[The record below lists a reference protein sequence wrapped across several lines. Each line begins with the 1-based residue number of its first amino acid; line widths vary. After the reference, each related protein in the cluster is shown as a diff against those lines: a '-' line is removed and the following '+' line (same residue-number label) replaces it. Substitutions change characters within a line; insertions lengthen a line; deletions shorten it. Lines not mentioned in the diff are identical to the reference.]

1 MSNASDAFDVVVI
14 GSGPGGYVAAIRCAQ
29 LGLSTACVERE
40 NLGGIC
46 LNWGCIPTKAL
57 LRSAE
62 VLDTFQHAKEFGI
75 IAGDVRPDFPA
86 MIQRSRAIADKV
98 SKGVGFLFR
107 KNKIAHLQGTA
118 TLLARKGP
126 PQGFPRAREARGP
139 SSALD
144 RSPSVA
150 WQPHKVQIEAGSE
163 RKVIEAKHVILA
175 TGARAKSLPGVEL
188 DGTRIIEY
196 RKAMTLPEQPR
207 SLVVLGAGAIGVE
220 FASFYRSL
228 GSEVT
233 IVEFLPRIVP
243 NEDPEISRELS
254 RAFEKK
260 GIRLLAGHKLTAA
273 KNTGDRVAITVE
285 PVAGGGP
292 QSLEADVLLVA
303 VGIAA
308 NTENLGLEAH
318 GVALERGFIKVD
330 AENRCG
336 DGLWAIGDVAG
347 RGLAH
352 VASAEGVFVAEKL
365 AGVHAPEIHY
375 DAIPSC
381 TYCHPEI
388 ASVGLTEEKARA
400 QDIPIKVG
408 KMPFR
413 ALAKATAAGDP
424 NGFVKVIWHAETGAL
439 VGAHL
444 IGPAVTDLIA
454 EFTLAKTTEVNAES
468 LAYTIHA
475 HPTFAEAL
483 RIATEDALGHA
494 VDL

>member
-1 MSNASDAFDVVVI
+1 MSDTYDVVVI

-29 LGLSTACVERE
+29 LGLKTACVERE

-62 VLDTFQHAKEFGI
+62 LLETMHRAKEFGI
-75 IAGDVRPDFPA
+75 IAGDIRPDFPA

-107 KNKIAHLQGTA
+107 KNKIAHLAGTA
-118 TLLARKGP
+118 TLL
-126 PQGFPRAREARGP
+126 PRTGAWKPHRIQIDAG
-139 SSALD
+139 D
-144 RSPSVA
+144 GRSV
-150 WQPHKVQIEAGSE
+150 VET
-163 RKVIEAKHVILA
+163 RHVILA
-175 TGARAKSLPGVEL
+175 TGARARSLPGIAI
-188 DGTRIIEY
+188 DGERIIEY
-196 RKAMTLPEQPR
+196 RKAMTLPVQPR
-207 SLVVLGAGAIGVE
+207 SMVVLGAGAIGVE
-220 FASFYRSL
+220 FASFYRAL
-228 GSEVT
+228 GVEVT

-243 NEDPEISRELS
+243 NEDPEISRELA
-254 RAFEKK
+254 RAFERR
-260 GIRLLAGHKLTAA
+260 GIQLLAGHKLTSA
-273 KNTGDRVAITVE
+273 KNTGDRVEMTVE
-285 PVAGGGP
+285 PSAGG
-292 QSLEADVLLVA
+292 EARALTADLLLVA
-303 VGIAA
+303 VGVAA

-318 GVALERGFIKVD
+318 SVALDRGFIQVD
-330 AENRCG
+330 AQNRCG
-336 DGLWAIGDVAG
+336 DGLWAIGDVIG

-352 VASAEGVFVAEKL
+352 VASAEGVFVAETL
-365 AGVHAPEIHY
+365 AGVHAPEVRY
-375 DAIPSC
+375 DAIPAC

-400 QDIPIKVG
+400 QSIPIKVG
-408 KMPFR
+408 RMPFR

>member
-1 MSNASDAFDVVVI
+1 MADVPPVPSVHDVVVI

-29 LGLSTACVERE
+29 LGLKTACVERE

-62 VLDTFQHAKEFGI
+62 LLETMHRAKEFGI
-75 IAGDVRPDFPA
+75 IAGEIRPDFPA

-98 SKGVGFLFR
+98 SKGVGFLLR
-107 KNKIAHLQGTA
+107 KNKIAHLAGTA
-118 TLLARKGP
+118 TLLPRTGP
-126 PQGFPRAREARGP
+126 WKPHRIQIDAGDG
-139 SSALD
+139 
-144 RSPSVA
+144 RSV
-150 WQPHKVQIEAGSE
+150 VET
-163 RKVIEAKHVILA
+163 RHVILA
-175 TGARAKSLPGVEL
+175 TGARTRSLPGIVL
-188 DGTRIIEY
+188 DGERIIEY
-196 RKAMTLPEQPR
+196 RKAMTLPTQPR
-207 SLVVLGAGAIGVE
+207 SMVVLGAGAIGVE
-220 FASFYRSL
+220 FASFYRAL
-228 GSEVT
+228 GVEVT

-243 NEDPEISRELS
+243 NEDPEISKELA
-254 RAFEKK
+254 RAFERR
-260 GIRLLAGHKLTAA
+260 GIQLLAGHKLTSA
-273 KNTGDRVAITVE
+273 KTAGDRVEMTVE
-285 PVAGGGP
+285 PSAGGEAR
-292 QSLEADVLLVA
+292 SLTADILLVA
-303 VGIAA
+303 VGVAA
-308 NTENLGLEAH
+308 NTEKLGLEAH
-318 GVALERGFIKVD
+318 GVALDRGFIQVD

-336 DGLWAIGDVAG
+336 DGLWAIGDVIG

-352 VASAEGVFVAEKL
+352 VASAEGVFVAEKI
-365 AGVHAPEIHY
+365 AGVHAPEVHY
-375 DAIPSC
+375 DAIPAC

-400 QDIPIKVG
+400 QSIPIKVG
-408 KMPFR
+408 RMPFR

>member
-1 MSNASDAFDVVVI
+1 MSDTYDVVVI

-29 LGLSTACVERE
+29 LGLKTACVERE

-62 VLDTFQHAKEFGI
+62 LLETMHRAKEFGI
-75 IAGDVRPDFPA
+75 IAGEIRPDFPA

-107 KNKIAHLQGTA
+107 KNKIAHLAGTA
-118 TLLARKGP
+118 TLLPRTGP
-126 PQGFPRAREARGP
+126 
-139 SSALD
+139 
-144 RSPSVA
+144 
-150 WQPHKVQIEAGSE
+150 WKPHRIQIERSETGGGDPDASAGGAGAPRGIDGSGGRSVVE
-163 RKVIEAKHVILA
+163 TRHVILA
-175 TGARAKSLPGVEL
+175 TGARARSLPGIAI
-188 DGTRIIEY
+188 DGERIIEY
-196 RKAMTLPEQPR
+196 RKAMTLPVQPR
-207 SLVVLGAGAIGVE
+207 SMVVLGAGAIGVE
-220 FASFYRSL
+220 FASFYRAL
-228 GSEVT
+228 GVEVT

-243 NEDPEISRELS
+243 NEDPEISKELA
-254 RAFEKK
+254 RAFERR
-260 GIRLLAGHKLTAA
+260 GIQLLAGHKLTSA
-273 KNTGDRVAITVE
+273 KNAGDRVDMTVE
-285 PVAGGGP
+285 PSAGGEAR
-292 QSLEADVLLVA
+292 SLTADLLLVA
-303 VGIAA
+303 VGVAA

-318 GVALERGFIKVD
+318 SVALDRGFIQVD

-336 DGLWAIGDVAG
+336 DGLWAIGDVIG

-352 VASAEGVFVAEKL
+352 VASAEGVFVAEKI
-365 AGVHAPEIHY
+365 AGVHAPEVHY
-375 DAIPSC
+375 DAIPAC

-400 QDIPIKVG
+400 QGIPIKVG
-408 KMPFR
+408 RMPFR

>member
-1 MSNASDAFDVVVI
+1 MSDTYDVVVI

-29 LGLSTACVERE
+29 LGLKAACVERE

-62 VLDTFQHAKEFGI
+62 LLETMHRAKEFGI
-75 IAGDVRPDFPA
+75 IAGEIRPDFPA
-86 MIQRSRAIADKV
+86 MIQRSRGIADKV

-107 KNKIAHLQGTA
+107 KNKVAHLAGTA
-118 TLLARKGP
+118 TLL
-126 PQGFPRAREARGP
+126 PRTGAWKPHRIQIDAASGP
-139 SSALD
+139 S
-144 RSPSVA
+144 V
-150 WQPHKVQIEAGSE
+150 VET
-163 RKVIEAKHVILA
+163 KHVILA
-175 TGARAKSLPGVEL
+175 TGARARSLPGIVL
-188 DGTRIIEY
+188 DGERIIEY
-196 RKAMTLPEQPR
+196 RKAMTLPAQPR
-207 SLVVLGAGAIGVE
+207 SMVVLGAGAIGVE
-220 FASFYRSL
+220 FASFYRAL
-228 GSEVT
+228 GVEVT

-243 NEDPEISRELS
+243 NEDPEISKELA
-254 RAFEKK
+254 RAFERR
-260 GIRLLAGHKLTAA
+260 GIQLLAGHKLTSA
-273 KNTGDRVAITVE
+273 KNAGDRVEMTVE
-285 PVAGGGP
+285 PSAGGEAR
-292 QSLEADVLLVA
+292 SLTADILLIA
-303 VGIAA
+303 VGVAA
-308 NTENLGLEAH
+308 NTENLGLPAH
-318 GVALERGFIKVD
+318 GVALDRGFIKVD

-336 DGLWAIGDVAG
+336 EGLWAIGDVIG

-352 VASAEGVFVAEKL
+352 VASAEGVFVAEKI
-365 AGVHAPEIHY
+365 AGVHAPEVRY
-375 DAIPSC
+375 DAIPAC

-400 QDIPIKVG
+400 QNIPIKVG

-424 NGFVKVIWHAETGAL
+424 NGFVKVLWHAETGAL

>member
-1 MSNASDAFDVVVI
+1 MSDTYDVVVI

-29 LGLSTACVERE
+29 LGLKTACVERE
-40 NLGGIC
+40 SLGGIC

-62 VLDTFQHAKEFGI
+62 LLETMHRAKEFGI
-75 IAGDVRPDFPA
+75 IAGDIRPDFPA

-107 KNKIAHLQGTA
+107 KNKVAHLAGTA
-118 TLLARKGP
+118 TLL
-126 PQGFPRAREARGP
+126 PRTGAWKPHRIQIDGT
-139 SSALD
+139 SG
-144 RSPSVA
+144 RSV
-150 WQPHKVQIEAGSE
+150 VET
-163 RKVIEAKHVILA
+163 RHVILA
-175 TGARAKSLPGVEL
+175 TGARARSLPGIAL
-188 DGTRIIEY
+188 DGERIIEY
-196 RKAMTLPEQPR
+196 RKAMTLPAQPR
-207 SLVVLGAGAIGVE
+207 SMVVLGAGAIGVE
-220 FASFYRSL
+220 FASFYRAL
-228 GSEVT
+228 GVEVT

-243 NEDPEISRELS
+243 NEDPEISKELT
-254 RAFEKK
+254 RAFERR
-260 GIRLLAGHKLTAA
+260 GIQLLAGHKLTSA
-273 KNTGDRVAITVE
+273 KNAGDHVAITAE
-285 PVAGGGP
+285 PSAGGEAR
-292 QSLEADVLLVA
+292 SLTADILLVA
-303 VGIAA
+303 VGVAA

-318 GVALERGFIKVD
+318 GVALDRGFIKVD

-336 DGLWAIGDVAG
+336 DGLWAIGDVIG

-352 VASAEGVFVAEKL
+352 VASAEGVFVAEKI
-365 AGVHAPEIHY
+365 AGAHAPEVRY
-375 DAIPSC
+375 DAIPAC

-400 QDIPIKVG
+400 QNIPIKVG

>member
-1 MSNASDAFDVVVI
+1 MSDTYDVVVI

-29 LGLSTACVERE
+29 LGLKTACVERE

-62 VLDTFQHAKEFGI
+62 VLETFHHAKEYGI
-75 IAGDVRPDFPA
+75 IAGEVRADFPA
-86 MIQRSRAIADKV
+86 IIQRSRAIADKV

-107 KNKIAHLQGTA
+107 KNKIVHLAGTA
-118 TLLARKGP
+118 TLA
-126 PQGFPRAREARGP
+126 PRTG
-139 SSALD
+139 
-144 RSPSVA
+144 A
-150 WQPHKVQIEAGSE
+150 WKPHRIQIDGADGRTVVET
-163 RKVIEAKHVILA
+163 KHVILA
-175 TGARAKSLPGVEL
+175 TGARAKTLPGIAL
-188 DGTRIIEY
+188 DGERIIEY
-196 RKAMTLPEQPR
+196 RKAMSLAEQPK

-220 FASFYRSL
+220 FASFYRAL
-228 GSEVT
+228 GVEVT

-243 NEDPEISRELS
+243 NEDPDISKELS
-254 RAFEKK
+254 RAFERR
-260 GIRLLAGHKLTAA
+260 GIQLLAGHKLTSA
-273 KNTGDRVAITVE
+273 KNTGAAVAITAE
-285 PVAGGGP
+285 PSGGG
-292 QSLEADVLLVA
+292 EAKQLTADLLLVA
-303 VGIAA
+303 VGVAA
-308 NTENLGLEAH
+308 NTENIGLQAH
-318 GVALERGFIKVD
+318 SVALDRGFIKVE
-330 AENRCG
+330 AQNRCG
-336 DGLWAIGDVAG
+336 DGLWAIGDVIG

-352 VASAEGVFVAEKL
+352 VASAEGVFVAETI
-365 AGVHAPEIHY
+365 AGVHAPAIQY
-375 DAIPSC
+375 DAIPAC

-388 ASVGLTEEKARA
+388 ASVGLTEEKAKA
-400 QDIPIKVG
+400 AGIPIKVG

-424 NGFVKVIWHAETGAL
+424 NGFVKVLWHAETGAL
-439 VGAHL
+439 VGAHM

-454 EFTLAKTTEVNAES
+454 EYTLAKTTEVNAES

>member
-1 MSNASDAFDVVVI
+1 MSDAYDVVVI

-29 LGLSTACVERE
+29 LGLKVACVERE

-62 VLDTFQHAKEFGI
+62 VLETFHRAKEFGI
-75 IAGDVRPDFPA
+75 IAGDARPDFAA
-86 MIQRSRAIADKV
+86 MIQRSRGIADKV
-98 SKGVGFLFR
+98 SKGVGFLFK
-107 KNKIAHLQGTA
+107 KNKITHIVGTA
-118 TLLARKGP
+118 TLL
-126 PQGFPRAREARGP
+126 PRSG
-139 SSALD
+139 
-144 RSPSVA
+144 A
-150 WQPHKVQIEAGSE
+150 WKPHQVQIDAAAGRS
-163 RKVIEAKHVILA
+163 VIETKHVILA
-175 TGARAKSLPGVEL
+175 TGARAKSLPGIEL

-196 RKAMTLPEQPR
+196 RKAMTLPEQPK

-220 FASFYRSL
+220 FASFYRTL
-228 GSEVT
+228 GVEVT
-233 IVEFLPRIVP
+233 IVEFLPRLVP
-243 NEDPEISRELS
+243 NEDAEISKELA
-254 RAFEKK
+254 RAFDRK
-260 GIRLLAGHKLTAA
+260 GIKLLVGHKLTSA
-273 KNTGDRVAITVE
+273 KATATGVSITAE
-285 PVAGGGP
+285 PVAGGE
-292 QSLEADVLLVA
+292 SRALEAEILLVA
-303 VGIAA
+303 VGTAA
-308 NTENLGLEAH
+308 NVENLGLEAH
-318 GVALERGFIKVD
+318 GIALDRGFIKVD
-330 AENRCG
+330 AQNKCG
-336 DGLWAIGDVAG
+336 DGLWAIGDVIG

-352 VASAEGVFVAEKL
+352 VASAEGVFVAEKI

-375 DAIPSC
+375 DAIPAC

-400 QDIPIKVG
+400 QNIPIKVG

-424 NGFVKVIWHAETGAL
+424 NGFVKVLWHAETGAR

-454 EFTLAKTTEVNAES
+454 EFTLAKTTEANAES